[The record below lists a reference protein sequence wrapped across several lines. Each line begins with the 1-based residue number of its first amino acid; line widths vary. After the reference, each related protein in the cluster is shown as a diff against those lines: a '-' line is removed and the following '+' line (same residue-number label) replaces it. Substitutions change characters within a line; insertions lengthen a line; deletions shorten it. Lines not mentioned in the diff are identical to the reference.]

1 MFIDKLWS
9 LSRDSQ
15 PKLLVG
21 FMDGTVTVLGERGA
35 QLAEKKLHAKYV
47 VRALWSPTGNLI
59 VSVSWDGNVTVSG
72 KDTAPVV
79 DGIEVST
86 WSLD

>member
-47 VRALWSPTGNLI
+47 VRVLWSPAGNSI
-59 VSVSWDGNVTVSG
+59 VSVSWDGTVTVSG
-72 KDTAPVV
+72 KDKAPLV
-79 DGIEVST
+79 DGFEVST
-86 WSLD
+86 RSFD